1 MIEQIVSLH
10 FAFLDTIQYDRFY
23 SIIRF
28 LRSFSFLIKRSQEML
43 CNTRVEQQREQQRGG
58 RFLGSGMALVI
69 KHPSMASCG
78 DLFMHV

>member
-28 LRSFSFLIKRSQEML
+28 PRSFSFLIKRSQEML
-43 CNTRVEQQREQQRGG
+43 CNTRVEQQREQQRG

-78 DLFMHV
+78 DLFMHI

>member
-28 LRSFSFLIKRSQEML
+28 PRSFSDKKKLRDVM
-43 CNTRVEQQREQQRGG
+43 QQRATKG
-58 RFLGSGMALVI
+58 RKVPRFWNGISYKASLDGQLWRLVYARL
-69 KHPSMASCG
+69 KN
-78 DLFMHV
+78 D